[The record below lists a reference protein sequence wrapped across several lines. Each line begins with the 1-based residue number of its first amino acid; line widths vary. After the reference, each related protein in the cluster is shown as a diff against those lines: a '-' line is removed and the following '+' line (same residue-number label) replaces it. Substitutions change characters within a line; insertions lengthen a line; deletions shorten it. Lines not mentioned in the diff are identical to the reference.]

1 MKNKPAAVFCAM
13 CFVLG
18 TLAPWG
24 FIVLGAALSVFSA
37 DAQNSATAAYSTAFG
52 ILVLATSFLL
62 KRLVNSM
69 PKALS

>member
-18 TLAPWG
+18 TVAPWG
-24 FIVLGAALSVFSA
+24 FIALGAALSVFTTSVE
-37 DAQNSATAAYSTAFG
+37 NSATAAYSTAFG

-62 KRLVNSM
+62 KRLANSM
-69 PKALS
+69 PKSLS